1 MKKKLFT
8 LKHSLICAFLLP
20 LTFLASYILSFFPPF
35 VEKYY
40 SKGMFRIINQ
50 PLSLI
55 TGVSPFSLGE
65 LIVVSVFIL
74 IPIALIVLAAKI
86 IKYRDRIRVI
96 NGFRLLLNITAII
109 GVLYLI
115 FIFVWGLNYHRL
127 PFADIVGLK
136 VEPTSVVELEELCRE
151 LIARGNILRD
161 EVKEDANGVMTFT
174 ASKRDALKRSYQGY
188 ENAQHIYPILGGTYG
203 SPKGVLLSEGMSY
216 LGISGIYFPF
226 TGEANVN
233 MSIPY
238 SLIPATICHEMAH
251 QRGFARED
259 EANYIAYITSVLHP
273 DIDFQYSGTLLAI
286 IHSMNALYRHDPE
299 GFYSLSKLYSDG
311 IRRDLAYIRSY
322 WQRYEG
328 PVERASNRMNDA
340 YLKSNMQE
348 DGVHSYGRM
357 VDLLIAA
364 FKQNQKLMSLEDLN
378 ELK

>member
-8 LKHSLICAFLLP
+8 LKYRLICAFLLP
-20 LTFLASYILSFFPPF
+20 LTFVASYLLSFFPTF
-35 VEKYY
+35 VERYY
-40 SKGMFRIINQ
+40 ARGVFRIINQ

-55 TGVSPFSLGE
+55 TGVLPFSLGE
-65 LIVVSVFIL
+65 FIVVSVFIL
-74 IPIALIVLAAKI
+74 IPIALIVLVARI
-86 IKYRDRIRVI
+86 IRYRNRIRFL
-96 NGFRLLLNITAII
+96 NGFHLLLNITAII
-109 GVLYLI
+109 GVLYFI
-115 FIFVWGLNYHRL
+115 FIFIWGFNYHRV
-127 PFADIVGLK
+127 PFGNIVGLK
-136 VEPTSVVELEELCRE
+136 VEPTSVVELKELCRE
-151 LIARGNILRD
+151 LIIKGNGLRE
-161 EVKEDANGVMTFT
+161 EVKEDENGVMTF
-174 ASKRDALKRSYQGY
+174 ASSKRDALKRSSRGY
-188 ENAQHIYPILGGTYG
+188 ENAQNIYPILGGTYG
-203 SPKGVLLSEGMSY
+203 RPKGVLLSEGMSY

-259 EANYIAYITSVLHP
+259 EANYIAYVTSVLHP

-286 IHSMNALYRHDPE
+286 IHSMNALYRYDPE

-357 VDLLIAA
+357 VDLLIAE
-364 FKQNQKLMSLEDLN
+364 FKQNQRLISFEDLN
-378 ELK
+378 EFQ